1 MRENHEQ
8 AKRRLRRRLRA
19 ARSRLL
25 AGAAAGLSVKVCART
40 VELPMFVA
48 ARYLVAYVPSENEV
62 DPGPVAAAARAAG
75 KAIYYPRVGQDRLE
89 FLCPEPDEWVPG
101 PGGIPEPAA
110 GRPLG
115 PDAVRLC
122 FLVPGV
128 AFDPRG
134 ARLGRGGG
142 WYDRALAAHPGAA
155 RLGLAYEFQVVPAIP
170 VGPADEAVHSI
181 VTEARLIDCTSKN
194 RV

>member
-1 MRENHEQ
+1 M
-8 AKRRLRRRLRA
+8 
-19 ARSRLL
+19 
-25 AGAAAGLSVKVCART
+25 KVCART

-75 KAIYYPRVGQDRLE
+75 KAIYYPRVGQDRLD

-101 PGGIPEPAA
+101 PAGIPEPAA

-134 ARLGRGGG
+134 VRLGRGGG

-155 RLGLAYEFQVVPAIP
+155 RLGLAYEFQVVPFVPEASWD
-170 VGPADEAVHSI
+170 VRMHVVVTDARVLAGVERSADEK
-181 VTEARLIDCTSKN
+181 EN
-194 RV
+194 RP